1 MSTPTCPTIDK
12 EENDVDNDMN
22 DDTRSTTTS
31 SKSYLLRE
39 PNQAMNPTAILS
51 GYYGPRGERLKYT
64 VHEGALR
71 LPAAALTMTNYMDTA
86 QIQQHYRLP
95 AVDAVL
101 RPSQTDKTMTV
112 TELLLETDP
121 TTGFTSTVAT
131 NRSFWNVGVKEEQRI
146 RGGNGNSEDNGD
158 NEGVAVGVAINM
170 VPPTQ
175 IEAKVEPVDPI
186 STTTTVPP
194 PVISATIA
202 SVPSSATIEAF
213 APPVS
218 IPSSSGITSNSTVTP
233 LNNKPTTQWEQ
244 NFIPGPNDEMQ
255 TEIKTPPPPWYNP
268 TSISDLERT
277 MLPEWF
283 DASAPH
289 RTPETYRG
297 ARERIRTMSTKIG
310 NRYITQTLV
319 RRTIAGDAGSLHRL
333 HAFLV
338 AWSIINEDAIND
350 STPTAAGMREE
361 LMKKR
366 PFAWNDRWRDE
377 LTEAVVEESNK
388 RHKTIDWEG
397 VAAKVGHG
405 AKAHDCEIEFL
416 VLPLEARAAS
426 QQAERSITPDVT
438 SNGSSTKVTIDT
450 NTFVTTAPWVERLL
464 TGMNPKVVEAATAAA
479 LEVSQGDLL
488 DAQRGTIA
496 ALVMTKA
503 TERAQVEEAGLSRAL
518 LELQEQRLQKLENR
532 FALMDD
538 IECILE
544 AERVSLE
551 LERRDLYTARCRH
564 WFSGGN

>member
-218 IPSSSGITSNSTVTP
+218 IP
-233 LNNKPTTQWEQ
+233 
-244 NFIPGPNDEMQ
+244 
-255 TEIKTPPPPWYNP
+255 
-268 TSISDLERT
+268 
-277 MLPEWF
+277 
-283 DASAPH
+283 
-289 RTPETYRG
+289 
-297 ARERIRTMSTKIG
+297 
-310 NRYITQTLV
+310 
-319 RRTIAGDAGSLHRL
+319 
-333 HAFLV
+333 
-338 AWSIINEDAIND
+338 
-350 STPTAAGMREE
+350 
-361 LMKKR
+361 
-366 PFAWNDRWRDE
+366 
-377 LTEAVVEESNK
+377 
-388 RHKTIDWEG
+388 
-397 VAAKVGHG
+397 
-405 AKAHDCEIEFL
+405 
-416 VLPLEARAAS
+416 
-426 QQAERSITPDVT
+426 
-438 SNGSSTKVTIDT
+438 
-450 NTFVTTAPWVERLL
+450 
-464 TGMNPKVVEAATAAA
+464 
-479 LEVSQGDLL
+479 
-488 DAQRGTIA
+488 
-496 ALVMTKA
+496 
-503 TERAQVEEAGLSRAL
+503 
-518 LELQEQRLQKLENR
+518 
-532 FALMDD
+532 
-538 IECILE
+538 
-544 AERVSLE
+544 
-551 LERRDLYTARCRH
+551 
-564 WFSGGN
+564 